1 MLWKCVFGK
10 HLYHS
15 RVQVLCLLRT
25 GVQMKYASRLADAR
39 RIHRAAARLRER
51 TGHSMEMEFDVRVTA
66 GVLYDYL
73 LFHTYTSFSGMLGT
87 LVGVFLIMAFLST
100 KYVIYLIAGAVIIA
114 YLPGALFLR
123 AAQQVQ
129 NTPAFRQPLHYRMT
143 DEGISVSQG
152 ESEERQS
159 WDSCVKAVSTGRSII
174 LYTSRTTASI
184 FPKRDLGDKKE
195 ALVQMISTHMPPKKV
210 RIRF

>member
-1 MLWKCVFGK
+1 MVKE

-15 RVQVLCLLRT
+15 NVQVLCLCIR
-25 GVQMKYASRLADAR
+25 ASRG
-39 RIHRAAARLRER
+39 RLSAEDDRCPAHGAGEFPF
-51 TGHSMEMEFDVRVTA
+51 SFDVKVTA

-87 LVGVFLIMAFLST
+87 LVGVMLIMAFIST
-100 KYVIYLIAGAVIIA
+100 KYAIYLIAGIVLIA

-123 AAQQVQ
+123 AMQQVQ

-143 DEGISVSQG
+143 DEGVSVSQG
-152 ESEERQS
+152 ENEEQQS

-184 FPKRDLGDKKE
+184 FPKKDLGDRKE
-195 ALVQMISTHMPPKKV
+195 ALIQMISTHMPPKKV
-210 RIRF
+210 RIRC